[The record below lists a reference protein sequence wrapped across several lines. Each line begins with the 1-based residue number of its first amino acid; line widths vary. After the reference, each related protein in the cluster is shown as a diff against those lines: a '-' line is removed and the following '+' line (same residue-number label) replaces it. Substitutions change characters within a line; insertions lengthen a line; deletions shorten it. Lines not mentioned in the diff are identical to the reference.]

1 MTPSFL
7 SKLNIFQDFV
17 GINRVKNNI
26 DTTTPM
32 GMVLFSMSAAFAE
45 MERELIRERV
55 IAGLDAAHKKGRKGG
70 RPRALNAEKSK
81 MLMSLIKTD
90 EFSVKKICEMVGIS
104 KSVYYRALKQ
114 I

>member
-1 MTPSFL
+1 MKHL
-7 SKLNIFQDFV
+7 CRLL
-17 GINRVKNNI
+17 IN
-26 DTTTPM
+26 T
-32 GMVLFSMSAAFAE
+32 
-45 MERELIRERV
+45 
-55 IAGLDAAHKKGRKGG
+55 